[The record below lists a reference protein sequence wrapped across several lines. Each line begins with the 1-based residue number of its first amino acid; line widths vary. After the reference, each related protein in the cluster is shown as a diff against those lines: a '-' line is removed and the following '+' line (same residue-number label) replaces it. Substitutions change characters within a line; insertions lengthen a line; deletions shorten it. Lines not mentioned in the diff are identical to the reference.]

1 MGLAISY
8 GDSVEL
14 IDPISSSDGFEYKL
28 TSTISK
34 MINTAASLE
43 TLKGDDKIKLY
54 VIMSSSIKKINIW
67 YKKLIRN
74 PKEFNNFIESM
85 KSKYK
90 LRTSDKV
97 EKIADTIGIVSNLF
111 NNMI

>member
-1 MGLAISY
+1 MPLEIQM
-8 GDSVEL
+8 
-14 IDPISSSDGFEYKL
+14 KL
-28 TSTISK
+28 R
-34 MINTAASLE
+34 NNPLY
-43 TLKGDDKIKLY
+43 IKF
-54 VIMSSSIKKINIW
+54 IRENNIW
-67 YKKLIRN
+67 YKRLIRN